1 MNDTSW
7 DKSAD
12 WYNELLTSGDGTYQK
27 DLILPNLLRLVSP
40 KAGEK
45 ILDLGCGQGFFSR
58 EFDKLGAKIV
68 GVDNS
73 VKLLD
78 IAKASP
84 VKSINYH
91 KGSADNLSFLKETFD
106 KIIMVLSLQN
116 MEKAD
121 LVLKECAKKIKP
133 GGSLYIVLN
142 HPCFRIPG
150 ATAWDWDEKNK
161 IQYRRMDSYLSEKKN
176 RIVMHPGEKN
186 SEVTLSFHRPLQYYF
201 KHLQKAGFAVERIE
215 EWVSEKKT
223 TPGPRAVAIDRSR
236 AEFPLFLFI
245 QAKAV

>member
-1 MNDTSW
+1 MQDTSW
-7 DKSAD
+7 NKSAK
-12 WYNELLTSGDGTYQK
+12 WYNELLSNEGTYQK

-40 KAGEK
+40 KPGEK
-45 ILDLGCGQGFFSR
+45 ILDLGCGQGFFCR
-58 EFDKLGAKIV
+58 EFDKSGAKIT

-73 VKLLD
+73 SKLIE
-78 IAKASP
+78 IAKKNSS
-84 VKSINYH
+84 KSVNYFV
-91 KGSADNLSFLKETFD
+91 GSADNLTFIKETFD
-106 KIIMVLSLQN
+106 KIILVLSLQN

-121 LVLKECAKKIKP
+121 LVIKECAKKIKK
-133 GGSLYIVLN
+133 GGSMYLVLN

-150 ATAWDWDEKNK
+150 ASGWEWDEENK
-161 IQYRRMDSYLSEKKN
+161 IQYRRMSAYLSEKKN

-186 SEVTLSFHRPLQYYF
+186 SEVTFSFHRPLQYYF

>member
-40 KAGEK
+40 KPGEK

-58 EFDKLGAKIV
+58 EFDKLGAKMV

-84 VKSINYH
+84 IKSINYH
-91 KGSADNLSFLKETFD
+91 QGSADNLSFLKETFD
-106 KIIMVLSLQN
+106 KIVIVLSLQN

-121 LVLKECAKKIKP
+121 LVLKECVKKIKK
-133 GGSLYIVLN
+133 GGSLFLVLN

-150 ATAWDWDEKNK
+150 KSAWGWDEENK
-161 IQYRRMDSYLSEKKN
+161 IQYRRMDMYLSESKN
-176 RIVMHPGEKN
+176 KIVMHPGEKN
-186 SEVTLSFHRPLQYYF
+186 SETTLSFHRPLQYYF

-245 QAKAV
+245 QAKAM